1 MAAIITQSMRVQ
13 NAAAYKSL
21 VDTDNAYLFI
31 GRSREWPASDTAIT
45 IPEDSRTEER
55 KAREVMTAAK
65 KIAASDVSHVIPRY
79 NWVSGT
85 IYQEYD
91 DAAEAVTTRQFYV
104 VTDELNVYKC
114 LKAGSDSV
122 APSLRASTV
131 KPTGTTTTVNAETG
145 DGYIW
150 KYMFT
155 LSGTQAAKFLTS
167 AYIPVQTL
175 ASDDG
180 SLQWDVQSNAAI
192 GAIHRIKVEAGGT
205 VYSATPTI
213 TINGDG
219 TGATAVATVSS
230 GIITGITIT
239 NTGINYT
246 RANVIITDSNGSGAS
261 ARAVI
266 SPPGGHGVD
275 PVNELGGIFAMT
287 NVTLDGDE
295 STGGVA
301 DFLIDN
307 EYRQLGILLN
317 PTVVGANTAFA
328 STTGRATKKLEYS
341 GLTGGSL
348 AVDDEFTSAS
358 GVSAFIDSID
368 TTNNI
373 IYYHQDELTGY
384 GDLIAGET
392 ITSGV
397 VTATIDTLSDADFET
412 FSGEILYIENRSKI
426 DRSVDQIEDIK
437 LVIEF

>member
-31 GRSREWPASDTAIT
+31 GRSREWPGSDTTIAI
-45 IPEDSRTEER
+45 PDDSSAEER
-55 KAREVMTAAK
+55 KAREAMTAAK

-91 DAAEAVTTRQFYV
+91 DAAEALSTRQFYV

-131 KPTGTTTTVNAETG
+131 KPTGTSTAVNAETG

-180 SLQWDVQSNAAI
+180 SLQWDVQTNAAL
-192 GAIHRIKVEAGGT
+192 GAIHRIKVVTGGT
-205 VYSATPTI
+205 VYGTNPTI

-230 GIITGITIT
+230 GVITGITVT
-239 NTGINYT
+239 NTGSGYT
-246 RANVIITDSNGSGAS
+246 KANVTITDANGTGAS
-261 ARAVI
+261 ARGII

-275 PVNELGGIFAMT
+275 PVSELGGIFAMT
-287 NVTLDGDE
+287 NITLDGDE

-317 PTVVGANTAFA
+317 PIEATGTTAFA
-328 STTGRATKKLEYS
+328 STTGRATKKLTYS
-341 GLTGGSL
+341 GLAGGSL
-348 AVDDEFTSAS
+348 SVDDEFTSAG

-368 TTNNI
+368 TANNT
-373 IYYHQDELTGY
+373 IYYHQDEYTGY
-384 GDLIAGET
+384 GDFSVGEA

-397 VTATIDTLSDADFET
+397 VTANIDTLDDADFNT
-412 FSGEILYIENRSKI
+412 FSGQILYIENRSKI

>member
-13 NAAAYKSL
+13 NAAAYKEL

-31 GRSREWPASDTAIT
+31 GRSKEWPGSDLAFGF
-45 IPEDSRTEER
+45 PDDSPSEER
-55 KAREVMTAAK
+55 AAREGMLAVK

-91 DAAEAVTTRQFYV
+91 DAEEASTTRQFYV

-131 KPTGTTTTVNAETG
+131 KPIGTSQFVNAEAA

-167 AYIPVQTL
+167 SYIPVQTL

-180 SLQWDVQSNAAI
+180 SLQWDVQQNALD
-192 GAIHRIKVEAGGT
+192 GAIHRIKVVNGGT
-205 VYSATPTI
+205 VYGTNPTV
-213 TINGDG
+213 TIDGDG
-219 TGATAVATVSS
+219 TGATATATVSS
-230 GIITGITIT
+230 GVVTGITVT
-239 NTGINYT
+239 NTGSGYT
-246 RANVIITDSNGSGAS
+246 KANVTISDPNGSGAV

-266 SPPGGHGVD
+266 SPRGGHGAD
-275 PVNELGGIFAMT
+275 PLNELGGIFSMS
-287 NVTLDGDE
+287 NITLDGDE
-295 STGGVA
+295 ASGGDA

-307 EYRQLGILLN
+307 DYRQLGILLN
-317 PTVVGANTAFA
+317 PTLVGSSSAFS
-328 STTGRATKKLEYS
+328 STTGRATYKLEYS
-341 GLTGGSL
+341 GLAGGTIS
-348 AVDDEFTSAS
+348 VDDTISNGS
-358 GVSAFIDSID
+358 GVSAYVDSID
-368 TTNNI
+368 TTNGI
-373 IYYHQDELTGY
+373 IYYHQDADTGY
-384 GDLIAGET
+384 GSFSVGDT
-392 ITSGV
+392 ISSGV
-397 VTATIDTLSDADFET
+397 VNATIDSLTDPDFDT
-412 FSGEILYIENRSKI
+412 FSGQILYLENRNSI
-426 DRSVDQIEDIK
+426 DRATDQIEDVK